1 MAYIVAALT
10 KGAHQARGLIRA
22 LADAGFPREEI
33 DMNSGPIAGLI
44 AMGIPDNEAH
54 VFAEGARRGGAIVV
68 VKADDEFEAEQAA
81 LLMHQHGAVDVE
93 ACDAGW
99 RRLGWSGRVAHPA
112 AMVSVGHYAL
122 VFGDYPGRSGIPPR
136 AGQDRCVPT
145 PPDSRQIPTH
155 SGRPRPWPPDGL
167 RGRST
172 PAGASLHRKPRR
184 PRRHADA

>member
-1 MAYIVAALT
+1 MAYIVAGLT

-33 DMNSGPIAGLI
+33 DRAAGPVAGLVE
-44 AMGIPDNEAH
+44 MGIPENEAH

-99 RRLGWSGRVAHPA
+99 RRLGWSGRIPHPA
-112 AMVSVGHYAL
+112 SMVSIGHYAL
-122 VFGDYPGRSGIPPR
+122 VFGDYPGG
-136 AGQDRCVPT
+136 
-145 PPDSRQIPTH
+145 
-155 SGRPRPWPPDGL
+155 SGRIYPDL
-167 RGRST
+167 RAARGAT
-172 PAGASLHRKPRR
+172 GQGPETGYAGPE
-184 PRRHADA
+184 RRHTDKPYEGMNRRAA

>member
-1 MAYIVAALT
+1 MAYIVAGLT

-33 DMNSGPIAGLI
+33 DMGGGPIASLVE
-44 AMGIPDNEAH
+44 MGIPENEAH

-99 RRLGWSGRVAHPA
+99 RRLGWSGRIPHPA
-112 AMVSVGHYAL
+112 SMVSIGHYAL
-122 VFGDYPGRSGIPPR
+122 VFGDYPGGSGRIYPDPR
-136 AGQDRCVPT
+136 A
-145 PPDSRQIPTH
+145 
-155 SGRPRPWPPDGL
+155 PRPMSAHGPERSYDG
-167 RGRST
+167 
-172 PAGASLHRKPRR
+172 PE
-184 PRRHADA
+184 RRHVDKPYEGNDRRAA